1 MLSLTIRNPLLV
13 FSNGLWACTATVK
26 AIFIAFHLFILTRK
40 IKYSLSIYSKCCTQ
54 YGFLSYQV
62 PTWWVWLSACICVR
76 DETLCSAVNVTARLV
91 MAHSQTDRGGGDTQ
105 QEGQSDIA
113 TGQAGQLELWENT
126 NMHMKSTHNIQ
137 AMLFERLAHIP
148 TPQLDIMA
156 NILAHAFASSCTR
169 RHCQIIKVSAEPR
182 PLIGDKK
189 DVPITC
195 FSK

>member
-1 MLSLTIRNPLLV
+1 MWPRQPSEQPVEKRQITPGEAWWGGRVRLQLS
-13 FSNGLWACTATVK
+13 
-26 AIFIAFHLFILTRK
+26 HLFITQWLNGIYRTMTNPSFQK
-40 IKYSLSIYSKCCTQ
+40 ALEAESDGLS
-54 YGFLSYQV
+54 
-62 PTWWVWLSACICVR
+62 
-76 DETLCSAVNVTARLV
+76 
-91 MAHSQTDRGGGDTQ
+91 TDRGGGDTQ